1 MREPTVEEAA
11 NIQLTENLLEAENG
25 RDDERL
31 FSAVSE
37 DVVLH
42 RPVFAVGRPALRR
55 VVEKVFTA
63 FPDHHRDTLEI
74 HAVGPFVVVRWRFT
88 GTNLGLWGDHAP
100 TGATIDVKGASLL
113 EFEALRLVG
122 AWCYADSA
130 TVAQQ
135 LGAADA
141 TLDLRARTLAL
152 T

>member
-11 NIQLTENLLEAENG
+11 NSQLTENLLEAENG

-55 VVEKVFTA
+55 LVERVFTA
-63 FPDHHRDTLEI
+63 FPDHRRDTLEL
-74 HAVGPFVVVRWRFT
+74 HAVGPFVVVRWRFS
-88 GTNLGLWGDHAP
+88 GTNLGPWGDHAP
-100 TGATIDVKGASLL
+100 TGAAIDVKGASLL
-113 EFEALRLVG
+113 EFESLRLVS
-122 AWCYADSA
+122 AWCYVDSA
-130 TVAQQ
+130 SAAQQ
-135 LGAADA
+135 LGAAS
-141 TLDLRARTLAL
+141 TLLDLRAPTLAL